1 MCIIDILEL
10 CKSQTQLDKRER
22 ETEKKLYLEFCMSNL
37 ICCPAND
44 VQVLGRALCG
54 DEGDRCIFGE
64 ALFVPDPVT
73 DL

>member
-1 MCIIDILEL
+1 MI
-10 CKSQTQLDKRER
+10 RER
-22 ETEKKLYLEFCMSNL
+22 ERKKREKEKKLYLEFCISNL
-37 ICCPAND
+37 IFCPAND

-54 DEGDRCIFGE
+54 DKGDRCIFGE